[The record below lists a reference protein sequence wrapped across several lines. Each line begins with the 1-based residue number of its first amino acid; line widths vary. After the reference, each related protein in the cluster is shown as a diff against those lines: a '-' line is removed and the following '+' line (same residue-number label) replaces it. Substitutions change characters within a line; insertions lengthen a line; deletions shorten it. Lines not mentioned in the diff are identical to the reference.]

1 MPVAAALPWITT
13 STVTAGAVVAGTGY
27 SIYQGQQVNKYN
39 KRTETTQRQM
49 NDLAQ
54 ARAKRDAIRSAR
66 AAAATARSN
75 SENQNVAMSSGA
87 EGGVSS
93 IQSQLSYNL
102 SFLDQYQTLADQ
114 ASISLGKAQGAEYKM
129 GLGDQVASLGM
140 FGFANRDRLADG
152 IKKVFKSG

>member
-1 MPVAAALPWITT
+1 MPVAAALPYIA
-13 STVTAGAVVAGTGY
+13 AGAAAVGTGY

-75 SENQNVAMSSGA
+75 SENQNVSMSSGA
-87 EGGVSS
+87 DGGVASV
-93 IQSQLSYNL
+93 QSQLSYNL

-114 ASISLGKAQGAEYKM
+114 ASISLGKAQNAEYKM
-129 GLGDQVASLGM
+129 GVGKQVASAGM
-140 FGFANRDRLADG
+140 YGLANSERLQG
-152 IKKVFKSG
+152 VIKKVFKSG

>member
-1 MPVAAALPWITT
+1 MPVAAALPWIT
-13 STVTAGAVVAGTGY
+13 AGAAVAGTGY

-140 FGFANRDRLADG
+140 KGFANRDRLADG
-152 IKKVFKSG
+152 IKKVFKRG

>member
-1 MPVAAALPWITT
+1 MPIAAALPWITT
-13 STVTAGAVVAGTGY
+13 STVTAAAAVAGTGY

-140 FGFANRDRLADG
+140 KGFANRDRLADG
-152 IKKVFKSG
+152 IKKVFKRG